1 MPARG
6 EGRGR
11 RGLRRDFLARL
22 GPRADCGQVWG
33 LQEPSPT
40 ASEGCLRD
48 RPRRLPGTQALLTGA
63 TGSLP
68 LSFLRGAGAG
78 RPVIL

>member
-11 RGLRRDFLARL
+11 RGPRRDFLARL
-22 GPRADCGQVWG
+22 GPRSDYGQVWG

-63 TGSLP
+63 TRTLP